1 MRNLYTRYGY
11 QEVITPQVFSSDLWK
26 RSGHYDNYQD
36 NMYFIEDED
45 RELGV
50 KPMNC
55 PGHCVMFASQVH
67 SYRELPLRFA
77 DFGRLHRFERSGT
90 LHGLTRVRSFAQ
102 DDAHIYCS
110 LDQVTG
116 EILSLVAMMNE
127 TYAAFGLGQPRFT
140 LSLRPDKRIGSDEL
154 WDQAEGALRDALVAS
169 GVRFNEVANEG
180 AFYGPKIDLFM
191 DDVLG
196 REWQISTFQL
206 DFNMPERFE
215 LQYAAEDGTLQRPVM
230 VHRAI
235 LGSHG
240 ALHGAA
246 HRADGRRLPDLAR
259 AGTGH
264 ADPDCRPARR
274 VLRGRRGA
282 SA

>member
-1 MRNLYTRYGY
+1 M
-11 QEVITPQVFSSDLWK
+11 
-26 RSGHYDNYQD
+26 
-36 NMYFIEDED
+36 
-45 RELGV
+45 
-50 KPMNC
+50 
-55 PGHCVMFASQVH
+55 
-67 SYRELPLRFA
+67 
-77 DFGRLHRFERSGT
+77 
-90 LHGLTRVRSFAQ
+90 RSFAQ

-127 TYAAFGLGQPRFT
+127 TYEAFGLGQPRFT

-191 DDVLG
+191 EDVIG

-235 LGSHG
+235 LGSLERFMALLIEQTAG
-240 ALHGAA
+240 AFKTWLAPVQATLIPIADRHVEYCEGVAA
-246 HRADGRRLPDLAR
+246 RLREAGLRVEVDGRNERMQAKIRDAQMMKVPYMLIAGDRDAAAEAVSVRTRANQDLGGIEVSKVIEMLTAEV
-259 AGTGH
+259 AS
-264 ADPDCRPARR
+264 
-274 VLRGRRGA
+274 RGRPEDA
-282 SA
+282 VATA